1 MNKYTVFS
9 ICFLLI
15 FVILLFSGFTHTSV
29 YHGLVTLWVVIFS
42 ALLAAKSE
50 CTKRSDST
58 SNKKYYYASL
68 FLIFMGIILS
78 VLMMV
83 LVNNPPKNSRL
94 IAKLVITGFNSLVA
108 LLVIAK
114 LIFRWRKLNTTF
126 IVASFIAIF
135 VLVTSI
141 VFFWLIW

>member
-1 MNKYTVFS
+1 
-9 ICFLLI
+9 
-15 FVILLFSGFTHTSV
+15 
-29 YHGLVTLWVVIFS
+29 
-42 ALLAAKSE
+42 
-50 CTKRSDST
+50 
-58 SNKKYYYASL
+58 
-68 FLIFMGIILS
+68 MGIILS